1 MKPATHGSKL
11 GAVVNATECLV
22 AGASSKA
29 MINNFVKNLTL
40 SWIKKKGKRSCH
52 VRRAVFNEPQLSGPR
67 EFSEAAQVV
76 DFLFAVIGILKSQ
89 VVANMVPPS
98 LFLIQ

>member
-1 MKPATHGSKL
+1 MKNPNEATHGSKL
-11 GAVVNATECLV
+11 AAVVNATECLV

-29 MINNFVKNLTL
+29 IINNFVKNLTL
-40 SWIKKKGKRSCH
+40 SSIKKRKRSCH
-52 VRRAVFNEPQLSGPR
+52 VRWAVFNEPQLSGPR
-67 EFSEAAQVV
+67 EFLEVV
-76 DFLFAVIGILKSQ
+76 DFLFAVIGILKSR